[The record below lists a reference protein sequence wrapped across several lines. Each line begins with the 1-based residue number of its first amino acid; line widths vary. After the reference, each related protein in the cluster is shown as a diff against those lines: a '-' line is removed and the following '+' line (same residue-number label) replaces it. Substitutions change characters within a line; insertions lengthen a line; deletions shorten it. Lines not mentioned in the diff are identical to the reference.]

1 MSKTQLENSLQEVQ
15 VSYSA
20 EVNFATVAR
29 QSPVFAYLYVCVFG
43 GADGWRAS
51 SERFKFPVHPRLIPS
66 ERAAR
71 RSHVYSAPHEHVS
84 PPHTLINFQLM
95 IIALL
100 FREKEK
106 YIAPYMKTIKAEN
119 DVDDDGVDLQ

>member
-1 MSKTQLENSLQEVQ
+1 MENSLQEVQ

-29 QSPVFAYLYVCVFG
+29 QSPVFAYLYACVFG

-51 SERFKFPVHPRLIPS
+51 SERFKFPVHPRLIPP

-71 RSHVYSAPHEHVS
+71 RSRVFSSSRTRVPT
-84 PPHTLINFQLM
+84 P
-95 IIALL
+95 
-100 FREKEK
+100 
-106 YIAPYMKTIKAEN
+106 
-119 DVDDDGVDLQ
+119 

>member
-1 MSKTQLENSLQEVQ
+1 MENSLQEVQ

-43 GADGWRAS
+43 EADGWRVS
-51 SERFKFPVHPRLIPS
+51 SERFKFPVHPRLIPL

-84 PPHTLINFQLM
+84 PHPDLLSADDNCTTLS
-95 IIALL
+95 
-100 FREKEK
+100 REGEIYCAIYADYKSGK
-106 YIAPYMKTIKAEN
+106 
-119 DVDDDGVDLQ
+119 GC